1 MKFSSHQECSEVC
14 SVTKPECLTQ
24 NNPLNFAYHTVRS
37 SQKNACISSR
47 TQWNLLGQ
55 TALWEHPSFRT
66 TVTPLLSLFKVNE
79 FPHQSAPLF
88 NTVILFMLVLHLGF
102 YCVTYVTERIVCPG
116 PWPFDLFF
124 PVILSL
130 FWSGGNFMAPTIWS
144 VKTCVLGRQHPFSP
158 SVPAEAGCLF
168 AAATCVHLRGEPTLF
183 PGWCK

>member
-1 MKFSSHQECSEVC
+1 MSLDLVFRMLPVILVLDFFHSQQWNSHL
-14 SVTKPECLTQ
+14 TKNVLKYAQWQNQCLTQ

-130 FWSGGNFMAPTIWS
+130 FWSGGNFMAPII
-144 VKTCVLGRQHPFSP
+144 
-158 SVPAEAGCLF
+158 
-168 AAATCVHLRGEPTLF
+168 
-183 PGWCK
+183 